1 MEDITIFGKHLID
14 FPNLGE
20 LLFLFTT
27 NFFFLLIIVRFIY
40 MRLNK
45 SREHVFTFVIFN
57 LVIFFLCIMLSSV
70 KLKVGFAFG
79 LFAILSI
86 LRYRTETIPIKEM
99 TFMFVCITL
108 AVINALASDKVSILE
123 LVITNAIIAGSTY
136 ALETIWFKTHR
147 LSRMIRYEKI
157 ENIKPQNKDIL
168 ISDLKE
174 RTGLNVLDVDVETI
188 NFMTDT
194 AQLKV
199 YYSDDI

>member
-1 MEDITIFGKHLID
+1 
-14 FPNLGE
+14 
-20 LLFLFTT
+20 
-27 NFFFLLIIVRFIY
+27 
-40 MRLNK
+40 
-45 SREHVFTFVIFN
+45 
-57 LVIFFLCIMLSSV
+57 
-70 KLKVGFAFG
+70 
-79 LFAILSI
+79 
-86 LRYRTETIPIKEM
+86 
-99 TFMFVCITL
+99 MFVCITL